1 MSKIKS
7 LAPGIAFSFVLAI
20 PAWFLG
26 KAFPIIGS
34 PVIGILLGII
44 LSFWSKPSFLNE
56 GISYSSKKILQLAI
70 IMLGFEMNLYTVFK
84 IGGQSLIIILFT
96 LTASFLTSY
105 LVGKKLKL
113 PRNTSTLIGIGTA
126 ICGGSAIAATAPVIK
141 ASDDDIAFSISTI
154 FLFNIIAVFLFPF
167 LGHLLGMGDN
177 GFGLWAG
184 TAINDTSSVVAAG
197 YSYSNAAGNFAT
209 IVKLART
216 LFIIPIT
223 LILAVYTSKKTNSE
237 KSYSLKKIFPWFVL
251 GFLAA
256 SIINTSGIFPSSF
269 TKILAEAGKF
279 CIVIAMCA
287 VGLKTNVKQ
296 FKENGIKPIFLG
308 LCSWAAVAITSLIVQ
323 NIIKIW

>member
-1 MSKIKS
+1 MSKIKY

-113 PRNTSTLIGIGTA
+113 PRNTSTLIGVGTA

-269 TKILAEAGKF
+269 TKIFAEAGKF

>member
-1 MSKIKS
+1 MNKIKS
-7 LAPGIAFSFVLAI
+7 LLPGLLLCALLAM
-20 PAWFLG
+20 PAWFIG

-34 PVIGILLGII
+34 PVIGIAFGII
-44 LSFWSKPSFLNE
+44 ISFWKKPSYFNA
-56 GISYSSKKILQLAI
+56 GTAYSSKKILQLAI

-84 IGGQSLIIILFT
+84 VGGQSLLIILFT

-105 LVGKKLKL
+105 LVGKRLKL
-113 PRNTSTLIGIGTA
+113 PKNTSTLIGVGTA

-167 LGHLLGMGDN
+167 LGHLMVMGDN

-223 LILAVYTSKKTNSE
+223 LFLAVYTSKKTNQAQ
-237 KSYSLKKIFPWFVL
+237 SYSLKKIFPWFVL

-256 SIINTSGIFPSSF
+256 SIVNTSGIFPSSF
-269 TKILAEAGKF
+269 TKLLADAGKF
-279 CIVIAMCA
+279 FIVMAMCG
-287 VGLKTNVKQ
+287 VGLKTNIKQ

-308 LCSWAAVAITSLIVQ
+308 LCSWAAVAITSLVVQ
-323 NIIKIW
+323 SIIKIW